1 MMRLLIEIEVTD
13 DVALTFKNGAHAMF
27 VPMTMSETLQLGK
40 DILLVHQGLDVLAD
54 SLNTFVAGREA
65 QGKSD
70 PEMRDAR
77 VDIADHLSECANW
90 QSRVREKIGRA
101 VFVSVIEKSDEGGT
115 E

>member
-1 MMRLLIEIEVTD
+1 MRVTIEIAATGD
-13 DVALTFKNGAHAMF
+13 AASSFKNAERAMC
-27 VPMTMSETLQLGK
+27 VTLSDTETLQLGK
-40 DILLVHQGLDVLAD
+40 DILLVHQGVEVLTA
-54 SLNTFVAGREA
+54 SLNAFVAGREA

-101 VFVSVIEKSDEGGT
+101 VFVSVIAKSDEGGT